1 VKPLRIL
8 SPVEDE
14 LTAAALYYEQRS
26 PGLGARLVDA
36 ADAALLEIPDNPL
49 LCHEID
55 PGYRQKLLRRFP
67 FAFVYRIDA
76 DEVVVVAFMHLRR
89 RPGYWRDRLG

>member
-1 VKPLRIL
+1 VKPLRII

-14 LTAAALYYEQRS
+14 LAAAALYYEGRS
-26 PGLGARLVDA
+26 PGLGSRLVDT
-36 ADAALLEIPDNPL
+36 ADAALQEIPINPM

-67 FAFVYRIDA
+67 FAFVYRIDPG
-76 DEVVVVAFMHLRR
+76 EIVVVAFMHLRR
-89 RPGYWRDRLG
+89 RPGYWRGRDR